1 VSVDRAFA
9 EVEAELGPCD
19 VLVNNA
25 GIKGTQNAERLAP
38 WFEKQN
44 AEALGGRVVTPLDAL
59 VRLEDDEWHGM
70 LAVHLNGTFYCSRA
84 AARQMV
90 PNGGGTIVNVAS
102 ICGLEGCAGH
112 AHHSAAKARLHARGR
127 EGARPPGRPR
137 QRHRPRLHRDA
148 AQRRDRQRRGP
159 RDGQHPGGAL
169 RPEEIAATAVFLASD
184 EASYF
189 VGDTLTPSGGY
200 VTV

>member
-112 AHHSAAKARLHARGR
+112 AHHSAAKAGILGFTRAVAKELVLQDVRVNAIAPGSIAMPRSGAIDNAVGR
-127 EGARPPGRPR
+127 VMANTPAGRFGRRRSPRRRSYSPATRPPTSS
-137 QRHRPRLHRDA
+137 
-148 AQRRDRQRRGP
+148 
-159 RDGQHPGGAL
+159 
-169 RPEEIAATAVFLASD
+169 ATH
-184 EASYF
+184 
-189 VGDTLTPSGGY
+189 
-200 VTV
+200 